1 MSYQNRNSPCSV
13 CAMLGRCCALC
24 LSIQQQSSRMS
35 SIPAATKIPN
45 PKRRAEIQAM
55 PEDDEFFS
63 DDPIVNSILDDE
75 FLADNPIVDPES
87 DDEFFADVGDWE
99 FEGAV
104 QPAGV
109 CLNHDCLNNASDK
122 SLFCNDCIEKF
133 NAGFA
138 LQNMVAPTHQIPLLN
153 NLKEQQQFFN
163 KWPYNKRTGQK
174 LALDTP
180 LAGDVVSYGWLQK
193 NWPYDKQTGKKL
205 ALGTSLGGDVVSY
218 GWLQDNWPYDKQTGK
233 KLALGTSLGGDVVL
247 YRELQSNWPYNKRTG
262 QKLALGTPLGGDVV
276 SYQWLKSNW
285 PCDPVTGE
293 RRLIFNDSSEGNL
306 KYYEVQN
313 NWPCNPITGKPRAHF
328 DDKTVGNIP
337 YFQIGNQ
344 KARAPTIAGQITD
357 KGALIERIQSMHN
370 CEEKVKLIQGNLK
383 APVGLAEQKLHNNDY
398 TMSLIVWYI
407 LQAYVNKALPI
418 EKRFE
423 PIQRVLSSENSKATE
438 QIFSIE
444 VDKINHD
451 RLIVHA
457 EPPEIAPYN
466 LLTLLGKDK
475 PENFFGFYKKQNLFL
490 DRKIQIESQVKY
502 SLMPFNSEQRNSFFL
517 QRPPVS
523 DLTKK
528 YAHRVEE
535 HGWHLR
541 PHSPGILHE
550 QELPALKE
558 APYSPPTAG
567 TLFCFRCNIEYRPGA
582 LTKRDGQHALTG
594 ICPVCDNT
602 SLQWIAGPWV
612 PTGHS
617 PVPHRPSPRTCGP
630 GICPRCKYQN
640 EMIDDMYQRCSCCAH
655 TFAG

>member
-163 KWPYNKRTGQK
+163 K
-174 LALDTP
+174 
-180 LAGDVVSYGWLQK
+180 
-193 NWPYDKQTGKKL
+193 
-205 ALGTSLGGDVVSY
+205 
-218 GWLQDNWPYDKQTGK
+218 
-233 KLALGTSLGGDVVL
+233 
-247 YRELQSNWPYNKRTG
+247 WPYNKRTG